1 MDNVIESSTSNAS
14 VVHDVQSVQ
23 PRATPMNIN
32 INTPRVKKFDWKV
45 YKFTIKQLNIN
56 AEYKALRHFNKYA
69 RPGTQKYIKY
79 LRNLYGIMSYF
90 DEKTYMLYAN
100 LSENITLEQLYIY
113 FRTTG
118 YKEFPLNEKYD
129 RLYYNIEEIFDTNS
143 YYSRYSDKIDNYLY
157 TDDNYDAGSDDWET
171 GSQMSS
177 LTTFSQASTS
187 TTHTRGSMLSSFV
200 DNANNHRHGRII
212 SHEERTTQSNND
224 EYNRWKEQ
232 LYNWYEVPDTLNKKI
247 YKFYQEHKDNYPLD
261 NKYFLI
267 KYNINNPL
275 FDPSLYI
282 KINKL
287 SYNLNSSDDLDR
299 IYTLFS
305 KNQHLGDNYYK
316 IYYDIPDDLN
326 IDMFIKRYFEI
337 FENKRD
343 FLKIINQEQKN
354 YVYMVFNK
362 LKESSNFCYLDDIY
376 FRLCHNIPNEFNF
389 NNYITRYPE
398 IINEINNKNLD
409 DVNNNVKIKKE
420 EKYVYE
426 NFNVYTAQYGL
437 DDGYYKIFYNIPQE
451 FDYNIFIN
459 VYPEIVSINNL
470 QEESVIYKL
479 SDYVKE
485 SVLFDNTIKIYKYY
499 SENSKKYDFNDAYYD
514 QYYIKKNDISEQFNI
529 ETYINMYEHLKINI
543 NCIHF
548 NKDENKR
555 EYYEL
560 YYKYL
565 IDELKE
571 NPVDDKYYRLLYK
584 IPSELDVDNYVKRY
598 PDINDELIGLHENT
612 LEYNKKLYQLLDLK
626 NMPIDDKYYRLLYKI
641 PSELDVDNY
650 VKRYPDINNELIGL
664 NENTLEY
671 NKKLYQLLDL
681 KSMPIDDKYYRL
693 LYKIPDLL
701 DPITYVKRYPDINN
715 ELIGL
720 NENTLEYNEKLY
732 QLLDLKSMSLDD
744 KYYRLLYNIPDL
756 LDPINYVKRYPDIN
770 DELAGLNEN
779 TLEYNIKIYNLCK
792 TLLNYFKLDDK
803 YYKIKYDISFLFQL
817 QPIIQYK
824 VKYNL
829 ENNNYENEYQWFY
842 EEGKHKI
849 DLLSD
854 EYLNILFSVP
864 ADFNW
869 KIYYFNNSSEINSKE
884 VCEVIKNTIDEN
896 NINKLKSFCYFVT
909 KNTNIIEF
917 INNNKTINNN
927 NNELL
932 KSIDIER
939 KTYYNISLDFDY
951 LQYSDENAPF
961 YMNTR
966 INVTADF
973 VYLFYT
979 NKITLENLYN
989 LYKNNIQHEHI
1000 IQIESI
1006 TEKELEV
1013 EQQFIKNYEYLLSSI
1028 IKPHQYKEYFV
1039 LNNFIEEF
1047 YRNKRNNNHIKLNDT
1062 TEPDIINKI
1071 MYNKNE
1077 HIEYKK
1083 LFNHYKKLNYTNL
1096 LNKFKNKEVQ
1106 VSNNITD
1113 LNIAYIYFAYDTSG
1127 FAVANFIYSLKYIP
1141 TNINIY
1147 IFTNNSMFDD
1157 ICNCMSNIRTISV
1170 DKIENISTIP
1180 ASLINDCINEQYI
1193 FIWNT
1198 NYIMINDHTFMK
1210 NEITNDIMV
1219 SNTNNKYINIGI
1231 LRKKITNTF
1240 KNINNSQDLD
1250 TFRKHKKVNSIILV
1264 NE

>member
-1 MDNVIESSTSNAS
+1 MDNVIESSTSSAS

-143 YYSRYSDKIDNYLY
+143 YYSRYTDKIDNYLY
-157 TDDNYDAGSDDWET
+157 TDDNYDEGSDDWET

-212 SHEERTTQSNND
+212 SHEERITQSNND

-247 YKFYQEHKDNYPLD
+247 YKFYQEHKDTYHLD

-305 KNQHLGDNYYK
+305 KNQHLDDNYYK

-409 DVNNNVKIKKE
+409 DVNKNVKIKKE
-420 EKYVYE
+420 EKYLYE
-426 NFNVYTAQYGL
+426 NFNIYTAQYGL

-451 FDYNIFIN
+451 FDYNIFIK
-459 VYPEIVSINNL
+459 VYPDVVSINNL

-485 SVLFDNTIKIYKYY
+485 SVLFDNTKKIYKYY
-499 SENSKKYDFNDAYYD
+499 NENRKKYDFNDAYYHE
-514 QYYIKKNDISEQFNI
+514 YFIKEHNISEKINI
-529 ETYINMYEHLKINI
+529 ETYIDMYEHLKIKI

-548 NKDENKR
+548 NKDENKK
-555 EYYEL
+555 EYYNL

-565 IDELKE
+565 INELKE
-571 NPVDDKYYRLLYK
+571 NPIDDNYYRSLYN
-584 IPSELDVDNYVKRY
+584 IDSELDVDNYVKRY
-598 PDINDELIGLHENT
+598 N
-612 LEYNKKLYQLLDLK
+612 
-626 NMPIDDKYYRLLYKI
+626 
-641 PSELDVDNY
+641 SEL
-650 VKRYPDINNELIGL
+650 NE
-664 NENTLEY
+664 
-671 NKKLYQLLDL
+671 
-681 KSMPIDDKYYRL
+681 
-693 LYKIPDLL
+693 KISNIP
-701 DPITYVKRYPDINN
+701 
-715 ELIGL
+715 
-720 NENTLEYNEKLY
+720 ENTLEYNEKVY
-732 QLLDLKSMSLDD
+732 QLVDLKNMPLDD

-770 DELAGLNEN
+770 DELVGLSEN

-792 TLLNYFKLDDK
+792 TLLTYFKLDDK
-803 YYKIKYDISFLFQL
+803 YYKIKYDISFLFHL
-817 QPIIQYK
+817 QTITHYK

-829 ENNNYENEYQWFY
+829 ENNNYENDYQWFH
-842 EEGKHKI
+842 EEGKNKI

-854 EYLNILFSVP
+854 EYLNILFCVP
-864 ADFNW
+864 DDFSW
-869 KIYYFNNSSEINSKE
+869 KIHYFNNNSEINSND
-884 VCEVIKNTIDEN
+884 VDQVIKNTINEN
-896 NINKLKSFCYFVT
+896 NINKLKSYCYFVT

-917 INNNKTINNN
+917 INNNKPINNN

-932 KSIDIER
+932 KNMDIER
-939 KTYYNISLDFDY
+939 KTYYNIKSDFDH
-951 LQYSDENAPF
+951 LQYSDENANF

-1000 IQIESI
+1000 IQIESF

-1013 EQQFIKNYEYLLSSI
+1013 EQQFIKNYEYLLLTT
-1028 IKPHQYKEYFV
+1028 IKTHQYKEYFV

-1047 YRNKRNNNHIKLNDT
+1047 YRNKRNKRNKNHINLNDT
-1062 TEPDIINKI
+1062 TEHDIINKI
-1071 MYNKNE
+1071 MYNNNND

-1106 VSNNITD
+1106 FSNNITD
-1113 LNIAYIYFAYDTSG
+1113 LNIAYVYFAYDTSG
-1127 FAVANFIYSLKYIP
+1127 FAAANFLHSLKYIP
-1141 TNINIY
+1141 KNTNIY

-1170 DKIENISTIP
+1170 DKIENISVIP
-1180 ASLINDCINEQYI
+1180 EGLINEYINDNYI

-1210 NEITNDIMV
+1210 NDIINDIMI

-1250 TFRKHKKVNSIILV
+1250 TFRKHKKMNSTILI

>member
-1 MDNVIESSTSNAS
+1 MYSRLKKMTMDNVIESSTSNAS

-305 KNQHLGDNYYK
+305 KNQHLDDNYYK

-409 DVNNNVKIKKE
+409 DVNKNVKIKKE

-451 FDYNIFIN
+451 FDYNIFIK
-459 VYPEIVSINNL
+459 VYPDVVSINNL

-485 SVLFDNTIKIYKYY
+485 SVLFDNTKKIYKYY
-499 SENSKKYDFNDAYYD
+499 NENRKKYDFNDAYYHE
-514 QYYIKKNDISEQFNI
+514 YFIKEHNISEKINI
-529 ETYINMYEHLKINI
+529 ETYIDMYEHLKIKI

-548 NKDENKR
+548 NKDENKK
-555 EYYEL
+555 EYYNL

-565 IDELKE
+565 INELKE
-571 NPVDDKYYRLLYK
+571 NPIDDNYYRLLYK
-584 IPSELDVDNYVKRY
+584 IPAELDVDNYVKRY
-598 PDINDELIGLHENT
+598 NSELNEKISNVPENT
-612 LEYNKKLYQLLDLK
+612 LEYNQKVYQLVDLK
-626 NMPIDDKYYRLLYKI
+626 NMP
-641 PSELDVDNY
+641 
-650 VKRYPDINNELIGL
+650 
-664 NENTLEY
+664 
-671 NKKLYQLLDL
+671 
-681 KSMPIDDKYYRL
+681 
-693 LYKIPDLL
+693 
-701 DPITYVKRYPDINN
+701 
-715 ELIGL
+715 
-720 NENTLEYNEKLY
+720 
-732 QLLDLKSMSLDD
+732 LDD

-770 DELAGLNEN
+770 DELAGLTEN

-792 TLLNYFKLDDK
+792 TLLTYFKLDDK
-803 YYKIKYDISFLFQL
+803 YYKIKYDISFLFHL
-817 QPIIQYK
+817 QTITRYK

-829 ENNNYENEYQWFY
+829 ENNNYENDYQWFH
-842 EEGKHKI
+842 EEGKNKI

-854 EYLNILFSVP
+854 EYLNILFNVP
-864 ADFNW
+864 DEFNW
-869 KIYYFNNSSEINSKE
+869 KIHYFNKNSEINSND
-884 VCEVIKNTIDEN
+884 VDEVIKNSINEN
-896 NINKLKSFCYFVT
+896 NINKLKSYCYFIT

-917 INNNKTINNN
+917 INNNKPINNN

-932 KSIDIER
+932 KNMDIER
-939 KTYYNISLDFDY
+939 KTYYNIELDFDH
-951 LQYSDENAPF
+951 LQYSDENANF

-966 INVTADF
+966 INVTSDF
-973 VYLFYT
+973 VYLFYK

-1028 IKPHQYKEYFV
+1028 IKPHKYKEYFAM
-1039 LNNFIEEF
+1039 NNFIEEF
-1047 YRNKRNNNHIKLNDT
+1047 YRNKKNKNHINLNDT
-1062 TEPDIINKI
+1062 TEHDIINKI
-1071 MYNKNE
+1071 MYNNNND

-1106 VSNNITD
+1106 FSNNITD
-1113 LNIAYIYFAYDTSG
+1113 LNIAYVYFAYDTSG
-1127 FAVANFIYSLKYIP
+1127 FAVANFLHSLKYIP
-1141 TNINIY
+1141 KNTNIY

-1170 DKIENISTIP
+1170 DKIENISVIP
-1180 ASLINDCINEQYI
+1180 EGLINEYINDNYI

-1210 NEITNDIMV
+1210 NDIINDIMI

-1250 TFRKHKKVNSIILV
+1250 TFRKHKKMNSTILI